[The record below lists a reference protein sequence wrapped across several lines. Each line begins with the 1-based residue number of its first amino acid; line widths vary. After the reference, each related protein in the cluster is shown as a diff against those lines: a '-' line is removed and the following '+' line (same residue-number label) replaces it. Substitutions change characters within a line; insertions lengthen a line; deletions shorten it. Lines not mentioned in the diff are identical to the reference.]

1 MRKIAGFVFD
11 MDGVLS
17 CTVVPM
23 SADGEA
29 QRTLNIKD
37 GYALQYAAK
46 QGYPIAII
54 SGGESPAMR
63 ERARYLGIPYVYMRA
78 GNKLDCLRDL
88 MEESGLTPE
97 QILYVGDDIPDMEVM
112 SYVGLP
118 VAPQDAV
125 AEVKSVAKYI
135 SHYEGGRGV
144 VRDVIEQTL
153 KAQGKWGNGEG
164 WGW

>member
-1 MRKIAGFVFD
+1 MFD
-11 MDGVLS
+11 MDGVIS
-17 CTVVPM
+17 CSVVPM
-23 SADGEA
+23 TAEGEA

-46 QGYPIAII
+46 QGYVLAII

-63 ERARYLGIPYVYMRA
+63 ERARYLGIPYVYMRVRS
-78 GNKLDCLRDL
+78 KLNCLKDL
-88 MEESGLTPE
+88 LDATGLNPE
-97 QILYVGDDIPDMEVM
+97 QLIYVGDDIPDLEIMQA
-112 SYVGLP
+112 VGLP

-125 AEVKSVAKYI
+125 PEVKAVAGYI
-135 SHYEGGRGV
+135 SRYAGGQGV

-153 KAQGKWGNGEG
+153 KAQGRWANGEG